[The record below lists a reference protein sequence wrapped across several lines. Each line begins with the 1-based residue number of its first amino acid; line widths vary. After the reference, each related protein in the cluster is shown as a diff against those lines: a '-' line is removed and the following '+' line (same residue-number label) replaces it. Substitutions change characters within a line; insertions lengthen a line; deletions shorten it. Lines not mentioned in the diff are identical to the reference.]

1 MFGLKLETG
10 RSAYL
15 VLGDLSCW
23 QESHFHHRTTSET
36 EAGKFH
42 PISLP
47 RLWIYEFTH
56 ELETPHSV
64 SSVCDSKAANIPH
77 LQLPLSYTSPSYTP
91 PYKEGQ
97 KSLLR

>member
-10 RSAYL
+10 RSAY
-15 VLGDLSCW
+15 VVPGDLSRW
-23 QESHFHHRTTSET
+23 QESRFHYRTGSET

-42 PISLP
+42 PTSLP

-77 LQLPLSYTSPSYTP
+77 LPPPPSYTSPAYIP

-97 KSLLR
+97 KSLLP